1 MRVVS
6 AGIRQGKGYGVVT
19 LRNLMGGDAALA
31 GRTGSMETVLRV
43 LRRVTGLRIVL
54 VARLTESSWTA
65 CSVLD
70 DAGYGIAPGDELAL
84 SDTY

>member
-1 MRVVS
+1 M
-6 AGIRQGKGYGVVT
+6 T
-19 LRNLMGGDAALA
+19 LQNRDGALLLE
-31 GRTGSMETVLRV
+31 GSRSLETVMRV

-54 VARLTESSWTA
+54 VAQITDSEWTA

-70 DAGYGIAPGDELAL
+70 DAGYGIKPGDRLTL

>member
-1 MRVVS
+1 M
-6 AGIRQGKGYGVVT
+6 T
-19 LRNLMGGDAALA
+19 LQNPDAADA
-31 GRTGSMETVLRV
+31 GMVEGTRSLETVMRV

-54 VARLTESSWTA
+54 VARQTESSWTA

-70 DAGYGIAPGDELAL
+70 DAGYGLTAGDELTL

>member
-1 MRVVS
+1 MTIEHTNDGNTEIAQR
-6 AGIRQGKGYGVVT
+6 
-19 LRNLMGGDAALA
+19 
-31 GRTGSMETVLRV
+31 GSMETVLRV

-54 VARLTESSWTA
+54 VAEVTDSSWTA

-70 DAGYGIAPGDELAL
+70 DAGFGIVPGDQLPL